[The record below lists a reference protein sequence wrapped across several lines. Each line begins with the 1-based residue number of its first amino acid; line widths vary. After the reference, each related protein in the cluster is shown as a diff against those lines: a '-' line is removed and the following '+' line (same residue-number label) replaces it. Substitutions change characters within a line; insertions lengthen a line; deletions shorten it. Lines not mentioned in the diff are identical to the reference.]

1 VCNPVGLTHAVPH
14 AAPRQSNVYFS
25 SSDADFADR
34 LEAAA
39 RWSELRTGR
48 VGVRG
53 GGRLYSSGPGL
64 YLHKV
69 RACLLGVRESF
80 GDVVFDPVLPRR
92 LDGVTARLTLLNRTV
107 EVRYRVRDASV
118 VPSGIVVNGVR
129 LALTA
134 RDRNPYRIGGWRVPA
149 EELSALLGPERN
161 LVEIEL

>member
-1 VCNPVGLTHAVPH
+1 VGLTYAVPH

-53 GGRLYSSGPGL
+53 GWRLYSSGPGL

-92 LDGVTARLTLLNRTV
+92 LDGVTARLTLLNRTA

-134 RDRNPYRIGGWRVPA
+134 RDRNPYRIGGWRGPA
-149 EELSALLGPERN
+149 EERSALLGPERN